1 MQSQSTLPTFSVII
15 PTYNRAHTLPR
26 AIESVL
32 NQTLQDFELI
42 VVDDG
47 STDDTKR
54 IANYYPVIYIYQENS
69 GVSAARNMGIKAA
82 RGKYI
87 AFLDSDDE
95 WKKEKLA
102 TQYRF
107 FQDNP
112 DFLIHQTDE
121 IWIRNGK
128 FLNKKRYHQKKEG
141 NIFYNSLHLCL
152 ISPSAVAIKKELF
165 EEVGL
170 FREDFE
176 VCEDYELWLRVTRR
190 YPVGYT
196 PKPLV
201 IKYGGHND
209 QLSRKF
215 FGMDRW
221 RIRAMMPFIDD
232 PKVLEVALK
241 KCEILIKGAKKHNNQ
256 EILQEFEPLYF
267 QLMQRAEALCINNNL
282 PKVHSLTA
290 DTSLPH

>member
-1 MQSQSTLPTFSVII
+1 MKMQLQSSSPVFSVVIPTF
-15 PTYNRAHTLPR
+15 NRAHTLPR

-32 NQTLQDFELI
+32 NQSFKDFELI

-47 STDDTKR
+47 STDDTQR
-54 IANYYPVIYIYQENS
+54 IVERYPVQYFYQENS
-69 GVSAARNMGIKAA
+69 GVSTARNRGIEVS

-95 WKKEKLA
+95 WKKDKLA
-102 TQYRF
+102 VQYQF
-107 FQDNP
+107 FQENP
-112 DFLIHQTDE
+112 NFLIHQTDE
-121 IWIRNGK
+121 IWIKDGK

-141 NIFYNSLHLCL
+141 NIFYDSLHLCL
-152 ISPSAVAIKKELF
+152 ISPSAVAMKKELF

-190 YPVGYT
+190 YPVGFT

-201 IKYGGHND
+201 IKYGGHED
-209 QLSRKF
+209 QLSRKY

-221 RIRAMMPFIDD
+221 RIKAMLPFIKD

-256 EILQEFEPLYF
+256 KILQEFEPLYY
-267 QLMQRAEALCINNNL
+267 QLLQRANALCINNNL
-282 PKVHSLTA
+282 PKA
-290 DTSLPH
+290 RF